1 MPVAHL
7 AGASH
12 GHVLPVVLK
21 TVVTHNPREIVK
33 PVGKVKVDQLLEAVI
48 ISNFVV
54 TVSISYRSR
63 IPNQACTVTVSVSII
78 TCNTRNISRS
88 EERRVGKECRCQE
101 RRKTCTQIA

>member
-12 GHVLPVVLK
+12 GHVLAVGLK
-21 TVVTHNPREIVK
+21 PVVTHNPREIVK

-78 TCNTRNISRS
+78 TCNTRKIGRAHVCTTITWPSRLPS
-88 EERRVGKECRCQE
+88 SALKP
-101 RRKTCTQIA
+101 TP